1 VVTSPFKF
9 EAKRLVIVP
18 STTTPLQLDQK
29 LSPGTTIANIFHIE
43 GLLTL
48 AAISDTKLL
57 EKDNLHEV

>member
-1 VVTSPFKF
+1 MQAPKTKH
-9 EAKRLVIVP
+9 
-18 STTTPLQLDQK
+18 
-29 LSPGTTIANIFHIE
+29 PGTTIANIFHIE